1 MQLNVKCAHN
11 LNLPQGDDSHFFYRL
26 YSSAADS
33 LESADWVFYA
43 FIRRVYNQASCIVS
57 DCLLSCLL
65 SFAKCLNIIKITENR
80 ANARLSLAASF
91 GYAPRETLNMSLFNV
106 WLRFICLVQCIL
118 WPVCIL
124 LVLCYVTLLCQFW
137 CNDSVILQGFFFLP
151 LLYVSLFDWTQTSL
165 CSFSDW

>member
-1 MQLNVKCAHN
+1 M
-11 LNLPQGDDSHFFYRL
+11 
-26 YSSAADS
+26 
-33 LESADWVFYA
+33 FYA

-118 WPVCIL
+118 
-124 LVLCYVTLLCQFW
+124 
-137 CNDSVILQGFFFLP
+137 
-151 LLYVSLFDWTQTSL
+151 
-165 CSFSDW
+165 